1 MYAYV
6 YIYMCMH
13 VCVRSNHLIQRL
25 KVGKGLKMCVIWC
38 PQPDR
43 SISPSPNPQR
53 WVYSCVQLLHVAGGP
68 YVLVAGSLP
77 KEPSPQP

>member
-1 MYAYV
+1 MKCINAAMCLLV
-6 YIYMCMH
+6 HACVFVCRCMCMH

-43 SISPSPNPQR
+43 SISPSPNP
-53 WVYSCVQLLHVAGGP
+53 H
-68 YVLVAGSLP
+68 
-77 KEPSPQP
+77 PS